1 MTFCKGYGNCV
12 APPTCYRHY
21 DPVNDCIYQDHT
33 PNTKKITIKPYAPTS
48 FGCPDGTIQSGVNY
62 VVACTNHGLT
72 SSKPRGWQCP
82 DGTTQYG
89 TSAKVACQG
98 HMLTKFYCP
107 DGTYQLGNNVQT
119 ACKGHDTITVLNPL
133 NTFPKTT
140 TKITSNTLPT
150 SKSQLSTLTT
160 NSLINKNTF
169 STSKSQLSALTANS
183 LINKASSTS
192 IYEMILSYKYYII
205 AFLTVIIIIALII
218 RSK

>member
-1 MTFCKGYGNCV
+1 MTGICKYSKCS

-21 DPVNDCIYQDHT
+21 DAVNDCVYYDHT
-33 PNTKKITIKPYAPTS
+33 PNTETITVNPTAPSS
-48 FGCPDGTIQSGVNY
+48 FTCPDGTIQTGINA
-62 VVACTNHGLT
+62 VVACENHGLT
-72 SSKPRGWQCP
+72 SSKPQGWQCP
-82 DGTTQYG
+82 DGTTQIG

-107 DGTYQLGNNVQT
+107 DGTYQYGNDVQT
-119 ACKGHDTITVLNPL
+119 ACKGHDRITVLNSL

-140 TKITSNTLPT
+140 TKITSNT
-150 SKSQLSTLTT
+150 
-160 NSLINKNTF
+160 F
-169 STSKSQLSALTANS
+169 STSKSQLSTLTANS